1 MLSCYNVTKERKGEC
16 EMTLVQ
22 IHEVLKKAP
31 EEELV
36 EILRLVK
43 EEINS
48 RRARRAEVTY
58 RHNCWD
64 NSNYHLRKY
73 KHWAKVIHAVDTSR
87 TNGYAW
93 QGSWLRIDSD
103 NLVPQD
109 SLVVEF
115 CGDENEVRVYRAI
128 ADGTKELVGQAPTNQ
143 QVGLIRKVA
152 DLL

>member
-1 MLSCYNVTKERKGEC
+1 
-16 EMTLVQ
+16 MTQ
-22 IHEVLKKAP
+22 IHEVLKKAT
-31 EEELV
+31 E
-36 EILRLVK
+36 

-48 RRARRAEVTY
+48 RRAEVIY

-64 NSNYHLRKY
+64 YSKYHLRKY
-73 KHWAKVIHAVDTSR
+73 KHWAKVVHAVDTSR

-115 CGDENEVRVYRAI
+115 CGDENRVRVYRAI
-128 ADGTKELVGQAPTNQ
+128 ADGQKELIGQAKTNQ
-143 QVGLIRKVA
+143 QVELIRKVA
-152 DLL
+152 DLLQKEEAK